1 MAYYNLEETKRRV
14 EKVKGILREKI
25 LDCAIIYYDELNVAD
40 GWYLTGWCPQFEKE
54 AVMVFANEAD
64 PILLGGPESAPFAKY
79 ASAITENY
87 CFKPFMVP
95 EEEYPNATIIG
106 FDDLNRI
113 LQDKGIH
120 IKRIGIVG
128 SFYFPHSIYMLLQE
142 GFKGAEFVDITD
154 EYDYLRYFKSPWE
167 VENIRTAFGM
177 TYTALLAMEEKV
189 KPGATE
195 IEVAAA
201 GEYAC
206 RSRNA
211 NNFAF
216 QTMVGSGIMSNAVA
230 PVASSTPMKAGDM
243 VMVGIAP
250 RYNGYAGVM
259 GDTLPVSGEYTQEQ
273 KDCINVIREVFRET
287 RNALKPGETGK
298 TLDPIGAKIYEKH
311 GWTKYIV
318 CPFVHGLGL
327 MEAERPFFGP
337 NGTDVL
343 QPGSIVSIDIS
354 IFGHPKHHGVRVETG
369 YLITETGY
377 EPLSP
382 EMDARLE
389 KEV

>member
-1 MAYYNLEETKRRV
+1 
-14 EKVKGILREKI
+14 
-25 LDCAIIYYDELNVAD
+25 
-40 GWYLTGWCPQFEKE
+40 
-54 AVMVFANEAD
+54 
-64 PILLGGPESAPFAKY
+64 
-79 ASAITENY
+79 
-87 CFKPFMVP
+87 MVP

-106 FDDLNRI
+106 FDDLNKI
-113 LQDKGIH
+113 LQEKGIH

-128 SFYFPHSIYMLLQE
+128 SFYFPHSIYVLLQE

-167 VENIRTAFGM
+167 VQNIRTAFGM
-177 TYTALLAMEEKV
+177 TYEALKAMEAKV

-230 PVASSTPMKAGDM
+230 PVASNTPMKAGDM

-259 GDTLPVSGEYTQEQ
+259 GDTLPVSRRIY
-273 KDCINVIREVFRET
+273 
-287 RNALKPGETGK
+287 PGAEG
-298 TLDPIGAKIYEKH
+298 LHQCHPRGIPQDP
-311 GWTKYIV
+311 
-318 CPFVHGLGL
+318 
-327 MEAERPFFGP
+327 
-337 NGTDVL
+337 
-343 QPGSIVSIDIS
+343 
-354 IFGHPKHHGVRVETG
+354 
-369 YLITETGY
+369 
-377 EPLSP
+377 
-382 EMDARLE
+382 
-389 KEV
+389 

>member
-1 MAYYNLEETKRRV
+1 
-14 EKVKGILREKI
+14 
-25 LDCAIIYYDELNVAD
+25 
-40 GWYLTGWCPQFEKE
+40 
-54 AVMVFANEAD
+54 
-64 PILLGGPESAPFAKY
+64 
-79 ASAITENY
+79 
-87 CFKPFMVP
+87 
-95 EEEYPNATIIG
+95 
-106 FDDLNRI
+106 
-113 LQDKGIH
+113 
-120 IKRIGIVG
+120 
-128 SFYFPHSIYMLLQE
+128 
-142 GFKGAEFVDITD
+142 
-154 EYDYLRYFKSPWE
+154 
-167 VENIRTAFGM
+167 
-177 TYTALLAMEEKV
+177 
-189 KPGATE
+189 
-195 IEVAAA
+195 
-201 GEYAC
+201 
-206 RSRNA
+206 
-211 NNFAF
+211 
-216 QTMVGSGIMSNAVA
+216 MVGSGIMSNAVA
-230 PVASSTPMKAGDM
+230 PVASNTPMKAGDM

-273 KDCINVIREVFRET
+273 KDCINVIREVFRKT
-287 RNALKPGETGK
+287 RDALKPGETGK

-311 GWTKYIV
+311 DWTKYIV